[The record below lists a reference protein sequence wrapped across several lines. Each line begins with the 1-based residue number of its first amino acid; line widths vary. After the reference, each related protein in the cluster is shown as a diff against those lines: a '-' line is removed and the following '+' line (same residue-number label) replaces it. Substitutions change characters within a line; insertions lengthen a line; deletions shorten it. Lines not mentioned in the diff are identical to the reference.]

1 MSTAAA
7 DSAPGDASQGA
18 PGLQR
23 RIGWKDAFWVASGVP
38 ALVLFTI
45 GGVAATSGKVS
56 WLVWVAAIVVAFI
69 QAFTY
74 AEIAGLFPGK
84 SGGAAIHSA
93 IAWSR
98 YGKLFAPIAVW
109 CNWSAWSVVLSIG
122 AGLGAGYV
130 LNLLFAPDAAILGW
144 QIVLADLGWLKEGLT
159 LRINAT
165 FIVAAALLLGCFAI
179 QRGGILQSARV
190 TMLLGI
196 AALVPLILIGI
207 VPLLTGDMPRGNFL
221 PLVPLTY
228 DAAGQAVDGAWDK
241 AGWIAV
247 SGALFVALW
256 SANGFE
262 TAACYTREFRD
273 PARDTFL
280 ALMSSGLLC
289 VAVFTLVPLAF
300 QGSLGI
306 EGMIAPGIRSG
317 MDVGHVLADILGG
330 GIVLETIVA
339 VLLILAIL
347 LCIMTAMSG
356 AARTSYQGSVEG
368 WLPRY
373 LSHVNKAGAPTH
385 AMWTDLVLNLG
396 LLLMSDYIFV
406 LAATNVSYMVFTF
419 LYVNAGWI
427 HRMDRPHWA
436 RPYRVPRLLL
446 IAGVLMSF
454 VNMAVAGLGAN
465 TWGQGTL
472 LTGFVIVFLAVPFF
486 VYRHYIQD
494 KGVYPENM
502 VEDMHLGEEAGVSAR
517 AGILPY
523 VALAAAG
530 LVVVAGQL
538 WVMS

>member
-1 MSTAAA
+1 MAVE
-7 DSAPGDASQGA
+7 DVGQDAGES
-18 PGLQR
+18 PRSLQR
-23 RIGWKDAFWVASGVP
+23 QIGWRDAFWVASGVP
-38 ALVLFTI
+38 ALVLFTM
-45 GGVAATSGKVS
+45 GGVAATSGKAS
-56 WLVWVAAIVVAFI
+56 WLVWVAAITVAFI

-130 LNLLFAPDAAILGW
+130 LNLFFAPDAAITSW

-165 FIVAAALLLGCFAI
+165 FIVAATLLLGCFAI
-179 QRGGILQSARV
+179 QRGGILRSARV

-207 VPLLTGDMPRGNFL
+207 VPLFTGDMPRENFL
-221 PLVPLTY
+221 PLVPLAY
-228 DAAGQAVDGAWDK
+228 DAAGQAVDGTWDK

-262 TAACYTREFRD
+262 TAACYTREFKD

-289 VAVFTLVPLAF
+289 VGVFTLVPLAF

-330 GIVLETIVA
+330 GLILETIVA
-339 VLLILAIL
+339 VLLILAIM

-427 HRMDRPHWA
+427 HRLDRPHWV
-436 RPYRVPRLLL
+436 RPYRVPRVLL

-465 TWGQGTL
+465 IWGQGTL

-486 VYRHYIQD
+486 IYRHYVQD

-502 VEDMHLGEEAGVSAR
+502 AEDMHLGPEAGVATR
-517 AGILPY
+517 GGLLPY
-523 VALAAAG
+523 LALAGA
-530 LVVVAGQL
+530 VAVTLACHL
-538 WVMS
+538 WVSA

>member
-1 MSTAAA
+1 MAVE
-7 DSAPGDASQGA
+7 DVGQDAGES
-18 PGLQR
+18 PRSLQR
-23 RIGWKDAFWVASGVP
+23 QIGWRDAFWVASGVP
-38 ALVLFTI
+38 ALVLFTM
-45 GGVAATSGKVS
+45 GGVAATSGKAS
-56 WLVWVAAIVVAFI
+56 WLVWVAAITVAFI

-130 LNLLFAPDAAILGW
+130 LNLFFAPDAAITSW

-165 FIVAAALLLGCFAI
+165 FIVAATLLLGCFAI
-179 QRGGILQSARV
+179 QRGGILRSARV

-207 VPLLTGDMPRGNFL
+207 VPLFTGDMPRENFL
-221 PLVPLTY
+221 PLVPLAY
-228 DAAGQAVDGAWDK
+228 DAAGQAVDGSWDK

-262 TAACYTREFRD
+262 TAACYTREFKD

-289 VAVFTLVPLAF
+289 VGVFTLVPLAF

-330 GIVLETIVA
+330 GLILETIVA
-339 VLLILAIL
+339 VLLILAIM

-427 HRMDRPHWA
+427 HRLDRPHWV

-465 TWGQGTL
+465 IWGQGTL

-486 VYRHYIQD
+486 IYRHYVQD

-502 VEDMHLGEEAGVSAR
+502 AEDMHLGPEAGVATR
-517 AGILPY
+517 GGLLPY
-523 VALAAAG
+523 LALAGALAVT
-530 LVVVAGQL
+530 LACHL
-538 WVMS
+538 WVSA

>member
-1 MSTAAA
+1 MAVEDVGQYAGESPH
-7 DSAPGDASQGA
+7 S
-18 PGLQR
+18 LQR
-23 RIGWKDAFWVASGVP
+23 QIGWRDAFWVASGVP
-38 ALVLFTI
+38 ALVLFTM
-45 GGVAATSGKVS
+45 GGVAATSGKAS
-56 WLVWVAAIVVAFI
+56 WLVWVAAITVAFI

-130 LNLLFAPDAAILGW
+130 LNLFFAPDAAITSW

-165 FIVAAALLLGCFAI
+165 FIVAATLLLGCFAI

-207 VPLLTGDMPRGNFL
+207 VPLFTGDMPRENFL
-221 PLVPLTY
+221 PLAPLAY
-228 DAAGQAVDGAWDK
+228 DAAGRAVDGTWDK

-262 TAACYTREFRD
+262 TAACYTREFKD

-289 VAVFTLVPLAF
+289 VGVFTLVPLAF

-330 GIVLETIVA
+330 GVVLETIVA

-347 LCIMTAMSG
+347 LCVMTAMSG

-373 LSHVNKAGAPTH
+373 LSHVNKAGAPTN

-427 HRMDRPHWA
+427 HRLDRPHWV
-436 RPYRVPRLLL
+436 RPYRVPKVLL
-446 IAGVLMSF
+446 IAGILMSF

-465 TWGQGTL
+465 IWGQGTL
-472 LTGFVIVFLAVPFF
+472 LTGFIIAFLAVPFF
-486 VYRHYIQD
+486 IYRHYVQD
-494 KGVYPENM
+494 KGIYPENM
-502 VEDMHLGEEAGVSAR
+502 AEDMHLGPEAGVATR
-517 AGILPY
+517 GGLLPY
-523 VALAAAG
+523 LALAGAAAVT
-530 LVVVAGQL
+530 LACHF
-538 WVMS
+538 WASS